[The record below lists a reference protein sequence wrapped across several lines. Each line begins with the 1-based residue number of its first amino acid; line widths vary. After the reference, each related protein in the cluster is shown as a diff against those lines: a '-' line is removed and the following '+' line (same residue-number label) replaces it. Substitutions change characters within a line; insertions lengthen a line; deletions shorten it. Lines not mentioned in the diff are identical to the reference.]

1 MKCPICGREGMEVV
15 TKDFPYTY
23 KGETIVIKNVTGEYC
38 PSCDDMILGGEDL
51 QRVSDESMTLVKRV
65 NATVIDPSYIVA
77 VRKKLK
83 LSQAAA
89 NKIFGGG
96 PNAFSRYE
104 TGKALPSQ
112 SLIQLLR
119 LLDRHPDLLAEVKN
133 PQTGEACSNV
143 AYA

>member
-1 MKCPICGREGMEVV
+1 MKCPICGREGLSVV

-23 KGETIVIKNVTGEYC
+23 KGETVVIKNVTGEYC
-38 PSCDDMILGGEDL
+38 SSCDDMILGGEDL
-51 QRVSDESMTLVKRV
+51 QRVSDESMALVKRV
-65 NATVIDPSYIVA
+65 NAAVIDPGYIVA

-104 TGKALPSQ
+104 TGKALPPQ

-119 LLDRHPDLLAEVKN
+119 LLDGHPELLTEVKN
-133 PQTGEACSNV
+133 PPPDKVCGNI